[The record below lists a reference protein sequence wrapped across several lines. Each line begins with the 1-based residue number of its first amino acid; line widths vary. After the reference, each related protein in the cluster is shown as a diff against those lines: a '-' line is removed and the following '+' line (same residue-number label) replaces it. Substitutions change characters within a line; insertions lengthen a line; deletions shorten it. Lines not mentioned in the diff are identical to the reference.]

1 MPSLGRE
8 NLANTKRRFSSPM
21 LLLAASS
28 QPALASPLQPQVS
41 DGDSVFP
48 GIVGGSACDE
58 DSPIPGTCNCSGM
71 PMGPESWRI
80 SKPDWFLPNV
90 TSVWNTTAS
99 LFGQEVPLSQ
109 FMGHKATLVMNIAS
123 A

>member
-1 MPSLGRE
+1 
-8 NLANTKRRFSSPM
+8 M
-21 LLLAASS
+21 LLLAASGTAAT
-28 QPALASPLQPQVS
+28 PVALQPQAS

-58 DSPIPGTCNCSGM
+58 DSPTPGTCNCSGM
-71 PMGPESWRI
+71 PMGPESWRL
-80 SKPDWFLPNV
+80 SKPEWFLTNL